1 MNTNIKIT
9 LTDTQR
15 NHIKNLLDG
24 KTSSRLAT
32 RQDVSGLVEMF
43 IDQLMDSNMTEPK
56 QIVQEAVEKVSGY
69 KFYAGGQEVS
79 YDKWIDIPCDD
90 CGCMVSV
97 AEKVAQ
103 ASV

>member
-1 MNTNIKIT
+1 
-9 LTDTQR
+9 
-15 NHIKNLLDG
+15 
-24 KTSSRLAT
+24 
-32 RQDVSGLVEMF
+32 
-43 IDQLMDSNMTEPK
+43 MDSNMTEPK